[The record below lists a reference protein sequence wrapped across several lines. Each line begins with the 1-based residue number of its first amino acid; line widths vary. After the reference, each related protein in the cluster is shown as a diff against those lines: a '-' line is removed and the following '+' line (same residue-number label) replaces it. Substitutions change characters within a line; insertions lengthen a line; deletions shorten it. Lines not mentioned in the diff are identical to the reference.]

1 MSLAKGFSRDK
12 DELIGIYN
20 RACASVE
27 KNLKKLN
34 ELLARPLPTKY
45 VEYRKLVREVNGVIY
60 ALQGAVGHIG
70 ITAKELDGEI

>member
-1 MSLAKGFSRDK
+1 MPLTDKFKRDK
-12 DELIGIYN
+12 DELMGIYN
-20 RACASVE
+20 RACSSVE

-70 ITAKELDGEI
+70 IAAREFDGEL